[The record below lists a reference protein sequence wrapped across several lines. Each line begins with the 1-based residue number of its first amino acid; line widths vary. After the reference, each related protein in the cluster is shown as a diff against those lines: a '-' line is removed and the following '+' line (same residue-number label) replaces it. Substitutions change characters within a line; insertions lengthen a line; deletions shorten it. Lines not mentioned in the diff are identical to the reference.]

1 MNHHMI
7 LHVHKGGTDALT
19 LVAVAND
26 FVWEK
31 ENRKQLFGKFSA
43 PDIANK
49 LSIWSK
55 CNTNRKL
62 ETRTKG
68 IVDKCCDLTCTKK
81 YTLNTST
88 H

>member
-1 MNHHMI
+1 MM
-7 LHVHKGGTDALT
+7 LHVHKGGTGALT
-19 LVAVAND
+19 IVDVAND

-31 ENRKQLFGKFSA
+31 ENRKQSFVKFSA
-43 PDIANK
+43 NDIANK
-49 LSIWSK
+49 SSISSK

>member
-1 MNHHMI
+1 MMLN
-7 LHVHKGGTDALT
+7 VHKGGTDALT
-19 LVAVAND
+19 LVEVAND
-26 FVWEK
+26 LVWEK

-43 PDIANK
+43 NDIANK
-49 LSIWSK
+49 FSISSK

-62 ETRTKG
+62 ETNTKG
-68 IVDKCCDLTCTKK
+68 IVDKCCDLTCTKT